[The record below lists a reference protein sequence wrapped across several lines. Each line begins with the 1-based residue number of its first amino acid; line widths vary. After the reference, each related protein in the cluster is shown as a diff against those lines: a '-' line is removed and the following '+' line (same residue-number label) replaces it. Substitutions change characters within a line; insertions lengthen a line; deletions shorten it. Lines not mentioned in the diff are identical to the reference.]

1 MKISNFDS
9 IEDSSDDSLLMVSYT
24 DDGGQTY
31 KTRQIRMADFIDDFE
46 VEDLANVTGTPA
58 DTQVLTWDGSVGQ
71 WTPSDNLQPGDNV
84 SELVNDSGYLVAT
97 DAAVPGYTL
106 LALNN
111 IRVEEGNIGRT
122 VLIVGFVASD
132 FQQNDPGTPK
142 PYEERGC
149 AQITSLGDGNAV
161 LVYENGNDYLAGIA
175 SQGPFFMSD
184 GETMVIEVVEPGA
197 IITMSEGGY
206 GYSEQR
212 ATLSGGNTYESP
224 MPLLSLG
231 LAFRE
236 SFFYAFRNSN
246 QPTGDSRGLVH
257 VVCGPVPSTVKLEN
271 PLTGTAILGQENIQ
285 LEPFERVTLT
295 TDANSEYKIKGSEP
309 IMACVHAQM
318 GDSPR
323 FYDSRLIMPL
333 TNDGIT
339 WPRSGYMSSLYQ
351 NCLVKYYVNDGS
363 QGTGNAVP
371 GQFTIAGP
379 GSPVGIQGQGATGSN
394 DPDYNPRSA
403 SRFLAQG
410 LVSAFSGADGS
421 GLEATPMMPVS
432 AMSQKVPLCGTIKN
446 ELTGRNN
453 CIAIASPYEGVA
465 QIYEFNQT
473 TGELEQ
479 RLFVDPA
486 TGLDTSDILLERR
499 TGTTYTTQLDQRAPA
514 SATIDAAGG
523 NATSGVYEFRPG
535 DPDFTGGV
543 LIANVPVA
551 VVLNNTQNTGT
562 QTNTY
567 RGSSGNQVLGVR
579 SKADETLMVG
589 ITPEEIRLNVRL
601 AQDSLYYRQTL
612 QAGGTEAW
620 VRA

>member
-58 DTQVLTWDGSVGQ
+58 DTQVLTWDESVGQ

-122 VLIVGFVASD
+122 VLVVGFVASD

-295 TDANSEYKIKGSEP
+295 TDANSEYRIKGSEP

-523 NATSGVYEFRPG
+523 NATSGVYGFRPG